1 MTVYEEYRRIRQ
13 DRVTRYTGT
22 GRIYHHKVPA
32 AAALRSARRLV
43 DITTRWDAAVA
54 EGLVRLTVHPDYDAD
69 IEDLAGDAYNPI
81 ANPEIQPHILT
92 RQYKEFADRVNREGV
107 WGIQS
112 EHKCQCCGQWVKD
125 DAVWGF
131 VGDDWEGS
139 GYDLD
144 LKAVALAA
152 IE

>member
-1 MTVYEEYRRIRQ
+1 MSVHEEYHRIRQ
-13 DRVTRYTGT
+13 DHVARYTGT

-32 AAALRSARRLV
+32 AAALDSARRIV
-43 DITTRWDAAVA
+43 DITTRWDDA
-54 EGLVRLTVHPDYDAD
+54 EDKGLVRLTVHPDYHSD
-69 IEDLAGDAYNPI
+69 IEDLAGDTYNPI
-81 ANPEIQPHILT
+81 ANPDIQPHILA
-92 RQYKEFADRVNREGV
+92 RQYREFVNRVNQEGV

-112 EHKCQCCGQWVKD
+112 EHKCPDCGQWVTD
-125 DAVWGF
+125 DSVWGF

-144 LKAVALAA
+144 LKAAALAA